1 MRRPIMRIFLV
12 TACLLALASTPSH
25 AQLHQDEYGVWVNEA
40 GGNLFGDSRY
50 NIEADPRYNI
60 NADPRFN
67 INADPRFNINADPRY
82 NINADPSYSL
92 YGDPRYDPDKGDLWG
107 K

>member
-1 MRRPIMRIFLV
+1 MGIFLV
-12 TACLLALASTPSH
+12 TACLLALAPLTPAH
-25 AQLHQDEYGVWVNEA
+25 AQLHEDENGVYVSEA
-40 GGNLFGDSRY
+40 GGNLFGNSRL
-50 NIEADPRYNI
+50 NI

-67 INADPRFNINADPRY
+67 INADPRFNINADPRFNINADPRF

-92 YGDPRYDPDKGDLWG
+92 YGDPMVRPGHRGSLGELG